1 MTMEIDIKIAGTHC
15 GPDDVIEVGD
25 IHVDEYTNRPT
36 LDVFVPE
43 SVGDKVDFNFDVGK
57 WVLVDRRTK
66 ETISRSQ

>member
-1 MTMEIDIKIAGTHC
+1 MAIEIDVVIAGTHS

-25 IHVDEYTNRPT
+25 IHTDAHTNRQT

-43 SVGDKVDFNFDVGK
+43 SVGDKVDFNFDVRK

-66 ETISRSQ
+66 ESISRSQ